1 MNGVRA
7 HFAGLL
13 VSGLLA
19 GPHLFAQGLSIGRE
33 FAPGSVKIVLG
44 DIVADIY
51 VDNRDAKLANMAA
64 GLLADDVQRVTGKR
78 PRIVTDPARLA
89 GHAIFIGSIGN
100 SRLIDR
106 MIAAKK
112 IDVSDVQGR
121 WETCKLQVLDHP
133 VPNVDAALVIAG
145 SDRRGTAY
153 GVFTLSKLMGVSPWY
168 WWADAVP
175 LHQDALVVKPGVQKE
190 GPPSVKY
197 RGIFINDE
205 DWGIQPWAARTFDPQ
220 QGDIGPRTYE
230 KVFELLLRLK
240 ANYIWPA
247 MHACTTEFGKIDRN
261 ITLAD
266 EWGIVAGASHP
277 EPMNRNNVNWP
288 QENRGEWRYDTNRR
302 NVLAYWEEWAKK
314 RGPYEAVWTV
324 GMRGVH
330 DSAMIGPQDMP
341 TRVRLLEQAIS
352 DQRDLLKSYV
362 NPAIEK
368 VAQLFCP
375 YKEALAQYRAGLRV
389 PDDVTIVW
397 TEDNYGYIRQLSAPQ
412 EQKRKGG
419 SGVYYHI
426 SYLGSPYSYV
436 WLNTTPPA
444 LIWEEMSK
452 AYEYGARQVWIL
464 NAGDIKPGEVGIEFW
479 TRLAW
484 NTSSY
489 RRETVATYLTDWA
502 RDLFGD
508 AWAAPIAEVMD
519 QYYRLG
525 FARKPEGM
533 TPDLFSLTNY
543 QEADRRLA
551 DYQALLRKADGIRR
565 FLPRERLDAYYE
577 LVQYPVLMAAW
588 SNEAFI
594 SAGYSRHYAQRGMAL
609 ANIYAQRVDRALAQ
623 IDDATGYYNNEL
635 AGGKWKHFMTARG
648 TTSERWGY
656 QWPQGTTVEAVA
668 ALEDPIGLG
677 DPFGTAR
684 LDPAADKP
692 TGIPEFTEIDG
703 TISIEAEHFTRNTA
717 RSSAQWQVIPGLGR
731 SGDSVA
737 VYPVTTASIDK
748 SEDIVK
754 RAPRLEYDMMTISSG
769 QVAITT
775 YCLPTR
781 RIHEGRGLRYAIAM
795 DEEQPQLVDF
805 NEDTE
810 GPRWSQNVLR
820 NAAINST
827 RHSIAA
833 AGRHTLKIWMVDPG
847 VILDKI
853 VVNAG
858 GVKESYLGPPETL
871 MRLSGKPAK
880 H

>member
-1 MNGVRA
+1 
-7 HFAGLL
+7 
-13 VSGLLA
+13 
-19 GPHLFAQGLSIGRE
+19 
-33 FAPGSVKIVLG
+33 
-44 DIVADIY
+44 
-51 VDNRDAKLANMAA
+51 
-64 GLLADDVQRVTGKR
+64 
-78 PRIVTDPARLA
+78 
-89 GHAIFIGSIGN
+89 
-100 SRLIDR
+100 
-106 MIAAKK
+106 
-112 IDVSDVQGR
+112 
-121 WETCKLQVLDHP
+121 
-133 VPNVDAALVIAG
+133 
-145 SDRRGTAY
+145 
-153 GVFTLSKLMGVSPWY
+153 
-168 WWADAVP
+168 
-175 LHQDALVVKPGVQKE
+175 
-190 GPPSVKY
+190 
-197 RGIFINDE
+197 
-205 DWGIQPWAARTFDPQ
+205 
-220 QGDIGPRTYE
+220 
-230 KVFELLLRLK
+230 
-240 ANYIWPA
+240 
-247 MHACTTEFGKIDRN
+247 
-261 ITLAD
+261 
-266 EWGIVAGASHP
+266 
-277 EPMNRNNVNWP
+277 
-288 QENRGEWRYDTNRR
+288 
-302 NVLAYWEEWAKK
+302 
-314 RGPYEAVWTV
+314 
-324 GMRGVH
+324 
-330 DSAMIGPQDMP
+330 
-341 TRVRLLEQAIS
+341 
-352 DQRDLLKSYV
+352 
-362 NPAIEK
+362 
-368 VAQLFCP
+368 
-375 YKEALAQYRAGLRV
+375 
-389 PDDVTIVW
+389 
-397 TEDNYGYIRQLSAPQ
+397 
-412 EQKRKGG
+412 
-419 SGVYYHI
+419 VYYHI

-484 NTSSY
+484 NTNSY
-489 RRETVATYLTDWA
+489 HRETVSTYLTDWA

-533 TPDLFSLTNY
+533 TTDLFSLTNY

-551 DYQALLRKADGIRR
+551 DYQALFRKADSIRR

-577 LVQYPVLMAAW
+577 LVQYPLSMAAW

-594 SAGYSRHYAQRGMAL
+594 SAGYSKHYAQRGMAL
-609 ANIYAQRVDRALAQ
+609 ANMYARRVDHALAQ
-623 IDDATGYYNNEL
+623 IDDATSYYNKL

-656 QWPQGTTVEAVA
+656 QWPQGTTVQSGA
-668 ALEDPIGLG
+668 ALEDPIGLS
-677 DPFGTAR
+677 DSFSTAK
-684 LDPAADKP
+684 LGPAAAEP
-692 TGIPEFTEIDG
+692 TGVPEFTEIDG
-703 TISIEAEHFTRNTA
+703 AISMEAEHFTRNTP

-748 SEDIVK
+748 SEDVVK

>member
-1 MNGVRA
+1 MNSARA
-7 HFAGLL
+7 RFTCLL

-33 FAPGSVKIVLG
+33 AVPGSVKIVLG
-44 DIVADIY
+44 NIVADIY
-51 VDNRDAKLANMAA
+51 VDSLDARLANIAA
-64 GLLADDVQRVTGKR
+64 GLLADDVQRVTGRR

-89 GHAIFIGSIGN
+89 GQAIIIGSIGN
-100 SRLIDR
+100 SQLIDR
-106 MIAAKK
+106 LIAAHK
-112 IDVSDVQGR
+112 IDVSDVQDR
-121 WETCKLQVLDHP
+121 WETCKLQVLDRP
-133 VPNVDAALVIAG
+133 IPNVDAALVIAG

-153 GVFTLSKLMGVSPWY
+153 GVFTLSKLIGVSPWY

-175 LHQDALVVKPGVQKE
+175 LHQDALVVKPGAQKE

-220 QGDIGPRTYE
+220 QGDIGPKTYE
-230 KVFELLLRLK
+230 KVCELLLRLK

-266 EWGIVAGASHP
+266 EWSIVAGASHP

-352 DQRDLLKSYV
+352 DQRDLLKSHV

-397 TEDNYGYIRQLSAPQ
+397 TEDNYGYIRQLSTPQ

-452 AYEYGARQVWIL
+452 AYEFGARQVWIL

-484 NTSSY
+484 DTSSY
-489 RRETVATYLTDWA
+489 QRETVSTYLNDWA
-502 RDLFGD
+502 RNLFGD

-533 TPDLFSLTNY
+533 HPDLFSLTNY

-565 FLPRERLDAYYE
+565 SLPKERLDAYYE

-594 SAGYSRHYAQRGMAL
+594 SADYSRHYAQRGMAL
-609 ANIYAQRVDRALAQ
+609 ANTYARRVDAALAQ
-623 IDDATGYYNNEL
+623 IDDATSYYNNEL

-656 QWPQGTTVEAVA
+656 QWPRGTTVEAVA
-668 ALEDPIGLG
+668 AFDGPIGLS
-677 DPFGTAR
+677 DSFGTAR
-684 LDPAADKP
+684 LEPAADQP
-692 TGIPEFTEIDG
+692 SGVPEFAETDG
-703 TISIEAEHFTRNTA
+703 AISIEAEHFTRNTA
-717 RSSAQWQVIPGLGR
+717 RGDAQWQVIPGLGR
-731 SGDSVA
+731 SGDSVT
-737 VYPVTTASIDK
+737 VFPVTTPSIDK
-748 SEDIVK
+748 AEDVVK
-754 RAPRLEYDMMTISSG
+754 RAPRLEYDMTTISAG
-769 QVAITT
+769 QVEVTT

-781 RIHEGRGLRYAIAM
+781 RIHEERGLRYAIAI
-795 DEEQPQLVDF
+795 DEEPPQIIDF
-805 NEDTE
+805 NEEIE

-833 AGRHTLKIWMVDPG
+833 AGRHTLKIWMMDPG

-871 MRLSGKPAK
+871 KRLSGKPVK